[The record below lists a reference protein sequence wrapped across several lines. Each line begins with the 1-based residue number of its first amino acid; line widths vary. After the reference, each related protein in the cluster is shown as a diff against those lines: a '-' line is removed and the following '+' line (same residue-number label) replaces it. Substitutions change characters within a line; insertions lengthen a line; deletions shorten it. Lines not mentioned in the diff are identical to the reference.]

1 VACKTFFAIAVVAA
15 IAATTA
21 SIPAGAQFN
30 GKYKINSVTHR
41 YQTGTSPQA
50 GRANDRLRTAGP
62 NGWSQSSQSGQ
73 GYRVKTKFPT
83 LPQTTGQSK
92 SVTSR

>member
-1 VACKTFFAIAVVAA
+1 MACKALLAAVAA
-15 IAATTA
+15 IATTTA

-30 GKYKINSVTHR
+30 GKYHVVGATHR
-41 YQTGTSPQA
+41 YQTGTSSQP

-62 NGWSQSSQSGQ
+62 GNNGSANSQSGQ
-73 GYRVKTKFPT
+73 GYRVKVKFPT
-83 LPQTTGQSK
+83 LPRGKTQ

>member
-1 VACKTFFAIAVVAA
+1 MACKALLAAVTAIAT
-15 IAATTA
+15 TTA

-30 GKYKINSVTHR
+30 GKYHVVGATHR
-41 YQTGTSPQA
+41 YQTGTSSQP

-62 NGWSQSSQSGQ
+62 GNNWSASSQSGQ
-73 GYRVKTKFPT
+73 GYRVKVKFPT
-83 LPQTTGQSK
+83 LPRGKTQ